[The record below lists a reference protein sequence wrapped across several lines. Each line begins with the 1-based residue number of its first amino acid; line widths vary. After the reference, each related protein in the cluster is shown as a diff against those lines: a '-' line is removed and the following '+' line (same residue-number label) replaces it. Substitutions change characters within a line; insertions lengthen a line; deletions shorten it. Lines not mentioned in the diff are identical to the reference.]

1 MRSAAS
7 RRNARP
13 PIPVPDAADR
23 SPTLRPTVKQRMLV
37 RPRLHIVTTGYAAR
51 HPYVRRYWTAALG
64 PGAVADLLRL
74 MRAAEKSQRIR
85 RPTNT
90 AALARARLAVEDGG
104 ELWVRSL
111 VPPLPLPLLR
121 RLPQSLQ
128 REVLAGDWRLGTGD

>member
-13 PIPVPDAADR
+13 PIPVPGAVDR
-23 SPTLRPTVKQRMLV
+23 SPSSRPTVRRRMLIK
-37 RPRLHIVTTGYAAR
+37 PRLWAVTTGYVAH

-90 AALARARLAVEDGG
+90 AALARAGLVIEEGG
-104 ELWVRSL
+104 VVWVRSL
-111 VPPLPLPLLR
+111 VPPVPADLLR

-128 REVLAGDWRLGTGD
+128 REVLAGSWRLDYP